1 MAVWLGVCGSKEAR
15 LSRGAPPEVAL
26 GQVRSH
32 LLLRRGADVVEAQC
46 ENGSPEWVAGL
57 DDEMRD
63 IADRAFEGLVAQL
76 VDAG

>member
-1 MAVWLGVCGSKEAR
+1 MHDTVDLE
-15 LSRGAPPEVAL
+15 SRGVPSVFVATTEFVDGAEKQAQAL
-26 GQVRSH
+26 GLDPAALYVEHPIQDRS
-32 LLLRRGADVVEAQC
+32 
-46 ENGSPEWVAGL
+46 